1 MNKGQR
7 RALTHVGGAVDREG
21 DPELARALATA
32 LEVSSADP
40 ESALASTR
48 APVVDAYSLGKGRRR
63 PLEAVRPHV
72 HGFHVYPARLHPDT
86 AAGLIDSL
94 SNPGQVVLD
103 PFVGSGT
110 VAVEALAAGR
120 LAVGND
126 LNPLAVAIARCKV
139 HAWTR
144 EELAELASAATV
156 VAASADERRRKKEG
170 AHVRYSEEDVRSFP
184 PHVLLELDGL
194 RGAIF
199 DLRSKAIRRT
209 LLLVLSSILT
219 KLSYSRGDA
228 AHGQT
233 DKRIPSGQAIR
244 MFQLRAQELGSQL
257 VELGTKVRD
266 AHGGKH
272 PGGAIFQDDART
284 LAEVKPNSVHLV
296 VSSPP
301 YAGTYDYLA
310 HHEAKLRWLDLPADA
325 FAAGELGAR
334 RNYVNLSQREAERRW
349 DRDLHQVLVALSR
362 VMITG
367 ARAVL
372 ILGDSA
378 VGGQVLRADDVVA
391 HAAEGTGLVP
401 SARASQDRPHFHA
414 PTAHLFAKHPRR
426 EHALLLVKASA
437 KS

>member
-1 MNKGQR
+1 MIKGQR
-7 RALTHVGGAVDREG
+7 RALTHVGGAVEREG

-40 ESALASTR
+40 DTVGSQKPDFEPR
-48 APVVDAYSLGKGRRR
+48 GERRK
-63 PLEAVRPHV
+63 LEAIRPHV

-94 SNPGQVVLD
+94 SGPGHTVLD

-139 HAWTR
+139 HAWTHD
-144 EELAELASAATV
+144 EFVALAAACKKV
-156 VAASADERRRKKEG
+156 CAFADDRRRKKEG
-170 AHVRYSEEDVRSFP
+170 ALLRYSDEDVRSFP

-194 RGAIF
+194 RGGIF
-199 DLRSKAIRRT
+199 DVPGALTRRT

-228 AHGQT
+228 AYGRT
-233 DKRIPSGQAIR
+233 DKRIASGQAIR
-244 MFQLRAQELGSQL
+244 MFALRASEL
-257 VELGTKVRD
+257 VEQLNEFGARVRD
-266 AHGGKH
+266 AHRGKH

-284 LAEVKPNSVHLV
+284 LAQVKPTSIDLV

-349 DRDLHQVLVALSR
+349 DRDLHQVLVALQR
-362 VMITG
+362 VLVPG
-367 ARAVL
+367 GRAVL

-401 SARASQDRPHFHA
+401 TARASQNRPHFHG
-414 PTAHLFAKHPRR
+414 PTAHLFAKLPRR
-426 EHALLLVKASA
+426 EHALLLVKATS